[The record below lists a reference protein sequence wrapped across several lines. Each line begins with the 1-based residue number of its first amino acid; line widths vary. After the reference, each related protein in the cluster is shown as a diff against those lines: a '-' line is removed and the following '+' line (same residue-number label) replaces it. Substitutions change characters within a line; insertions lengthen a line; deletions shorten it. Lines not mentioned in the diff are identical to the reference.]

1 MQNVDMPKKI
11 KEEGKKMWF
20 GHLDDSEEEYDD
32 DGRIHTRSLG
42 NCNDDFG
49 NRRRRLNTVVRLE
62 KMRKEQQAA
71 AMISTIR
78 WKEPD
83 PTQVVDPEERRK
95 IFGKKDVIVDVNKTS
110 NSALSKLMND
120 HASEPDSPFLE
131 FAKFDGESQLR
142 APTRT
147 IRIFLSL
154 NGTEEERNYP
164 ITICVLASAKV
175 SELIGLI
182 CYKYNQE
189 KREPPLRYSCFSIKN

>member
-1 MQNVDMPKKI
+1 MHNADIPKKI

-20 GHLDDSEEEYDD
+20 GHLDDSEEEFDD
-32 DGRIHTRSLG
+32 DGRIHARSLG

-49 NRRRRLNTVVRLE
+49 ARRRRLNTVVRLE

-71 AMISTIR
+71 AMITTVR

-83 PTQVVDPEERRK
+83 PNQSMNTEEK
-95 IFGKKDVIVDVNKTS
+95 DKVFSKKEILVKKAGST
-110 NSALSKLMND
+110 SALSKLMTD

-131 FAKFDGESQLR
+131 FAKFDGQSQLR

-154 NGTEEERNYP
+154 TGNKEERNYP
-164 ITICVLASAKV
+164 MTICVLATAKV
-175 SELIGLI
+175 SELIGLV
-182 CYKYNQE
+182 CYKYSQE
-189 KREPPLRYSCFSIKN
+189 KREPPLR